1 MGERSERDDDDATQD
16 LGPDERDRDLLDGSW
31 EAEYYSGRQKVR
43 NWNAAMTGVALLVV
57 AAMVI
62 PTVLAILR

>member
-1 MGERSERDDDDATQD
+1 MGEQPELDDDDATPD

-31 EAEYYSGRQKVR
+31 EQDYYSGRQKVR
-43 NWNAAMTGVALLVV
+43 DWNAVMVGVALLVV

-62 PTVLAILR
+62 PMLLAILR

>member
-1 MGERSERDDDDATQD
+1 MGERPDLDDADGGPD

-31 EAEYYSGRQKVR
+31 EQEYYSGRQKVR
-43 NWNAAMTGVALLVV
+43 DWNAVMVGVALLVV

-62 PTVLAILR
+62 PMLLAILR

>member
-1 MGERSERDDDDATQD
+1 MVDEEN

-31 EAEYYSGRQKVR
+31 EREYYSGQRKTR
-43 NWNAAMTGVALLVV
+43 DWNTIGAGIALVVV

-62 PTVLAILR
+62 PLVLVLFN